1 MKKIITVLLI
11 LTLCSFLIFA
21 SDGKTRIGTNAT
33 LSGTYIP
40 YGEDEN
46 YSHSA
51 SFHSDRLGIDLTI
64 AREVSDNFSVEGA
77 VSAFIAGS
85 FDSIVGGSSS
95 GSFIF
100 QPSLGFKGGAAYKL
114 GVLKLSGGL
123 QYIHLRATAGSS
135 SGSAHI
141 LFLGYYYGLD
151 LDFQLGNTTRLLLG
165 TEMGDSFATKLRMEY
180 GGNTT
185 ETNLDT
191 KHRFFQTG
199 NLVLRAGLSWSL

>member
-1 MKKIITVLLI
+1 MKKIINVFLLA
-11 LTLCSFLIFA
+11 LCSFLVFA
-21 SDGKTRIGTNAT
+21 NDGKSRIGTNVT
-33 LSGTYIP
+33 LSSTYIP
-40 YGEDEN
+40 YGEDE
-46 YSHSA
+46 YYDHSA
-51 SFHSDRLGIDLTI
+51 SFRSDRLGIDVTI
-64 AREVSDNFSVEGA
+64 AREVSDNFSVEGV
-77 VSAFIAGS
+77 VSAFIAGN
-85 FDSIVGGSSS
+85 FESIVGTSSS

-123 QYIHLRATAGSS
+123 QYIHLRASAGSS

-141 LFLGYYYGLD
+141 LFLGYYCGLD

-180 GGNTT
+180 GGNST

-199 NLVLRAGLSWSL
+199 NLILRAGLSWSL

>member
-11 LTLCSFLIFA
+11 LALCSFLIFA
-21 SDGKTRIGTNAT
+21 SDGKTRIGTNVT
-33 LSGTYIP
+33 LSSTYLP
-40 YGEDEN
+40 YGEDEYYD
-46 YSHSA
+46 YSS
-51 SFHSDRLGIDLTI
+51 SFSSERLGIDLTI
-64 AREVSDNFSVEGA
+64 AREVSDNFSVEGV
-77 VSAFIAGS
+77 VSAFIVGD
-85 FDSIVGGSSS
+85 FESIVGMNSS

-151 LDFQLGNTTRLLLG
+151 LDFQLGSTTRLLLG
-165 TEMGDSFATKLRMEY
+165 AEIGDSFATKLRMEY
-180 GGNTT
+180 GGNST

-199 NLVLRAGLSWSL
+199 NVILRAGLSWSL

>member
-1 MKKIITVLLI
+1 M
-11 LTLCSFLIFA
+11 
-21 SDGKTRIGTNAT
+21 
-33 LSGTYIP
+33 
-40 YGEDEN
+40 
-46 YSHSA
+46 
-51 SFHSDRLGIDLTI
+51 TI
-64 AREVSDNFSVEGA
+64 AGEVSDNFSVEGV
-77 VSAFIAGS
+77 VSAFIGGS
-85 FDSIVGGSSS
+85 FDSFVGGNSS

-141 LFLGYYYGLD
+141 LFLGYYCGLD
-151 LDFQLGNTTRLLLG
+151 LDFQLGSTTRLLLG
-165 TEMGDSFATKLRMEY
+165 AEMGDSFANKLRMEY
-180 GGNTT
+180 GGNST